1 MPRGGGGGG
10 DSEDGGAGG
19 KDLGDVVGKMMVALL
34 CSLLHVMGTVLSTLP
49 ALCHL
54 TS

>member
-1 MPRGGGGGG
+1 MSRGGGGDG
-10 DSEDGGAGG
+10 DSEDGSAGG
-19 KDLGDVVGKMMVALL
+19 KDLGDVVGKMMVGLL
-34 CSLLHVMGTVLSTLP
+34 CSLLHVMGTVLSTSP